1 MRSRLSKA
9 VMLAMS
15 LLLVFTMTASA
26 GSTTKSLSTN
36 FTLVNMDSATAN
48 VTVSYFKDD
57 GTVWDADDANESFT
71 IDGLGQKIIAQYFD
85 TTMTGGKGSAVVSS
99 DTSLGAVV
107 QILARNQTPTSGA
120 YSGVSAGS
128 NSFYVPLVLRQ
139 RPTANG
145 LTNTQIMIQNLDSAG
160 AITASVEFIASP
172 GSGFTGFTK
181 AIASIPANST
191 YYYDVADEDAANLP
205 DGWYGSAVVTGEAGK
220 LIAVVVNVFG
230 GPNSLQTYNGFP
242 VEIAGTTWSV
252 PQFTSKLANGLN
264 TPVTV
269 QNVSGATIVTGD
281 IHLDC
286 FPATGYTGEIH
297 KTNPVDVVDNA
308 SYAFNPVNNADY
320 PDAWSGACFAT
331 APGNVVTYI
340 QMRKPGFNE
349 EFAAYEA
356 FRADGTDTKV
366 VVPLA
371 SKRQANGFATV
382 ITIQNLDTTNP
393 ALVTLT
399 YTRNTACSVGDP
411 VYLLNETIAAG
422 GNLYQNLRLAAGGPA
437 GMPDGWFG
445 SLTVEVQAG
454 ETARPIVGYVQ
465 LTNYLP
471 VAGDTLMAH
480 DAFSLP

>member
-1 MRSRLSKA
+1 MRSRISKA
-9 VMLAMS
+9 VMLALS
-15 LLLVFTMTASA
+15 LVLVFTMTASA

-57 GTVWDADDANESFT
+57 GSVWDADAGNESFT
-71 IDGLGQKIIAQYFD
+71 IDGFGQKIIAQYFD
-85 TTMTGGKGSAVVSS
+85 ETMTGGKGSAVVSS

-160 AITASVEFIASP
+160 AISVDVTFTASP
-172 GSGFTGFTK
+172 GSSFTGFTK
-181 AIASIPANST
+181 TIASIPANST
-191 YYYDVADEDAANLP
+191 YYYDVADEAATNLP
-205 DGWYGSAVVTGEAGK
+205 DGWFGSAVVTAETGK
-220 LIAVVVNVFG
+220 LIAVVVNVFAG
-230 GPNSLQTYNGFP
+230 DNSLQTFNGFP
-242 VEIAGTTWSV
+242 VEIAGTSWSV
-252 PQFTSKLANGLN
+252 PQFTSKLGNGLN

-269 QNVSGATIVTGD
+269 QNVSGGEIAIDD
-281 IHLDC
+281 IQLDC

-297 KTNPVDVVDNA
+297 LTNPVAVADTA

-320 PDAWSGACFAT
+320 PNAWSGACFVT
-331 APGNVVTYI
+331 ASGNVVTYV
-340 QMRKPGFNE
+340 QMRKPGVNE

-371 SKRQANGFATV
+371 SKHQANGFASV
-382 ITIQNLDTTNP
+382 ITIQNLDTTNQ
-393 ALVTLT
+393 ALVRLT
-399 YTRNTACSVGDP
+399 YTRAANCTVGDP
-411 VYLLNETIAAG
+411 SYILDETIEPGA
-422 GNLYQNLRLAAGGPA
+422 NLYQNLRLEAGGPA
-437 GMPDGWFG
+437 TMPNGWFG
-445 SLTVEVQAG
+445 SLTVEVQPG

-471 VAGDTLMAH
+471 TAGDTLMAH